1 MLISYNRHIRA
12 FPRIGIVL
20 YYTYFRRYYHHI
32 HTILYRPSSLL
43 LFSPLLAKPSIPP
56 IYWMSISA
64 LLWRHPPPI
73 HPVQPLFT
81 NHRAETPQISQC
93 TVHTVPR
100 WPPILPYYYPSIQ
113 PSIHPYIHSSIH
125 YPVCFATVLSP
136 YRLIGL
142 SAYRPIDKL
151 WTNPLSPLDLHL
163 RDVLI
168 LLLSTIY

>member
-73 HPVQPLFT
+73 HSVQPLFT

-100 WPPILPYYYPSIQ
+100 WPPILLYYYPSIQ
-113 PSIHPYIHSSIH
+113 PSIH
-125 YPVCFATVLSP
+125 YPVCFATVCL
-136 YRLIGL
+136 LIGL
-142 SAYRPIDKL
+142 SAYRPIDKP